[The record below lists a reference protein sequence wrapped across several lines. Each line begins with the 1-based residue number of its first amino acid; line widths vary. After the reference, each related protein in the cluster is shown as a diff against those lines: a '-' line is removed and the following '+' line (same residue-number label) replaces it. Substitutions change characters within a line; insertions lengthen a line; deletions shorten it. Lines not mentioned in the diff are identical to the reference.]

1 MQAHRTVDYSEVT
14 ERMRAIAS
22 ATQALAERIELLFV
36 TNINDGDMRETD
48 GGRLSNIAQYYNRRQ
63 ADEIIR
69 SLQDIGITVV
79 PFFDELSF
87 LRAVTGEPPASS
99 RLRVVFTTAE
109 GGTGSGRRAL
119 IPSVCNLL
127 GLPVLNSKAHA
138 QTLSRHKFHVH
149 AVLQRVGVRVPG
161 TWKFDGGWAAGQ
173 APSVGT
179 RVIVKPMYE
188 SQSIGIGDDS
198 IRVADVDFE
207 AFLRDR
213 LVRFAQPAVVQEF
226 VSGDEVGVP
235 LARIGDTT
243 YSLPPMA
250 YRQSDGTLFD
260 HRPKTFDD
268 ENVKHNV
275 RHVLL
280 KAPGPLAAALDEAAV
295 LAFDALEMSGA
306 ARIDFRID
314 VDGRAWVFDTSESPP
329 PMAGSSYAS
338 SMAHLGF
345 SVSEMLAVWLGICL
359 EEYGLLSGV

>member
-1 MQAHRTVDYSEVT
+1 
-14 ERMRAIAS
+14 MRAIAS
-22 ATQALAERIELLFV
+22 ATQAMAERIELLFV
-36 TNINDGDMRETD
+36 TNINDGDMHETD
-48 GGRLSNIAQYYNRRQ
+48 GARLSNVAQYYNRRQ
-63 ADEIIR
+63 ADDIIR
-69 SLQDIGITVV
+69 SLQDIGVTVV

-87 LRAVTGEPPASS
+87 LRAVTAESLASA
-99 RLRVVFTTAE
+99 RLQVVFTTAE

-127 GLPVLNSKAHA
+127 KLPVLNSKAHA

-161 TWKFDGGWAAGQ
+161 TWKFDGRWAAGQ

-198 IRVADVDFE
+198 VRVADADLD
-207 AFLRDR
+207 AFLHERHDR
-213 LVRFAQPAVVQEF
+213 FGQPAVVQEF

-235 LARIGDTT
+235 LARIGHTT

-250 YRQSDGTLFD
+250 YRQIDGTLFGA
-260 HRPKTFDD
+260 RPKTFDD

-275 RHVLL
+275 RHEPLD
-280 KAPGPLAAALDEAAV
+280 APGPLAMALDQAAV

-314 VDGRAWVFDTSESPP
+314 ADGRPWVFDTSESPP
-329 PMAGSSYAS
+329 PTAGSSYTS
-338 SMAHLGF
+338 SMAQLGF
-345 SVSEMLAVWLGICL
+345 TVSEMLAVWLGICL
-359 EEYGLLSGV
+359 QEQGLLSGV

>member
-1 MQAHRTVDYSEVT
+1 LQARLSVNHAEVAD
-14 ERMRAIAS
+14 RMRAIAL
-22 ATQALAERIELLFV
+22 ATQAMAERIELLFV
-36 TNINDGDMRETD
+36 TNLNDGDMRQTD
-48 GGRLSNIAQYYNRRQ
+48 GAGLSNVAQYYSRRQ
-63 ADEIIR
+63 ADDIIR
-69 SLQDIGITVV
+69 SLQDIGVTVV

-87 LRAVTGEPPASS
+87 LRAVTAEPAASS

-119 IPSVCNLL
+119 VPSVCNLL

-149 AVLQRVGVRVPG
+149 AVLRRVGVRVPG
-161 TWKFDGGWAAGQ
+161 TWKFDGRWAAGQ

-179 RVIVKPMYE
+179 KIIIKPMYE

-198 IRVADVDFE
+198 VRVADANLDAV
-207 AFLRDR
+207 LRDK
-213 LVRFAQPAVVQEF
+213 LGRFGQPVVVQEF

-250 YRQSDGTLFD
+250 YRQSDGTLFGD
-260 HRPKTFDD
+260 RPKTFDD
-268 ENVKHNV
+268 ENLKHNV
-275 RHVLL
+275 RHEPF
-280 KAPGPLAAALDEAAV
+280 AASGPLAAALDEAAV

-314 VDGRAWVFDTSESPP
+314 ADGRPWVFDTSESPP
-329 PMAGSSYAS
+329 PTAGSSYTS

-345 SVSEMLAVWLGICL
+345 EVSEMLAVWLGICL
-359 EEYGLLSGV
+359 HEQGLLSGV